1 MAGNVVANYNTETI
15 YKDNTIYLLG
25 DFMSKYVMALD
36 AGTTSNRCILFN
48 EKGQMCSVSQK
59 EFTQYFPKPG
69 WVEHNADEIWSTM
82 HGVAVEAMNKI
93 KEICYIGTIFNT
105 EEELRGVRAGI
116 VKDFH
121 QKKEDAFNNQK
132 PELYWKLQAVMSAT
146 VATIDDILF
155 RMGCEV

>member
-1 MAGNVVANYNTETI
+1 MRTIQLSDMRLGMLMEVEGIDDMFVTE
-15 YKDNTIYLLG
+15 
-25 DFMSKYVMALD
+25 
-36 AGTTSNRCILFN
+36 
-48 EKGQMCSVSQK
+48 
-59 EFTQYFPKPG
+59 
-69 WVEHNADEIWSTM
+69 
-82 HGVAVEAMNKI
+82 EAMNKI

-105 EEELRGVRAGI
+105 EEELRGIRAGI